1 MDAAWRDAVAG
12 DVARIVEL
20 AEQLRAAMLT
30 ERGGAL
36 WAATI
41 AAAPPL
47 DAHFAALVDR
57 PDTAALVGTIDD
69 QVVGYGTAR
78 VEVLRGGR
86 RLGVVDEVYVEPE
99 AREVS
104 VGEVL
109 LDALCDW
116 CLEQRCDG
124 IDAVALP
131 GDRTAKNF
139 FEAHGFTARLLT
151 MHHAT
156 TLSARGK

>member
-12 DVARIVEL
+12 DGPRIVEL
-20 AEQLRAAMLT
+20 AEQLHAALRAQ
-30 ERGGAL
+30 RGGAL
-36 WAATI
+36 WSVTLAP
-41 AAAPPL
+41 APPL
-47 DAHFAALVDR
+47 EEHYAALIDR
-57 PDTAALVGTIDD
+57 ADTAVLVGTIDH

-78 VEVLRGGR
+78 VTVLRDGR
-86 RLGVVDEVYVEPE
+86 RLGVVDEVYVEPA

-109 LDALCDW
+109 LDALCAW
-116 CLEQRCDG
+116 CAARGCDG

-131 GDRTAKNF
+131 GDRAAKNF

-156 TLSARGK
+156 SPPSRR